1 MVVDVEAVCHPR
13 HSHCHPAAGER
24 PVAGVTVCS
33 LVVCVC
39 VCARVCVYR
48 KRERVCVCACPC
60 VCIHVCT
67 WICVCVCV
75 CVALA
80 LATPSI
86 CGRVGASQKG
96 GVAYHHNVSLV
107 SLPSTSGTEKFFP
120 TEPSVD
126 VPITCRCN
134 RHHTVSE
141 CSGGAS
147 YIAMQE
153 IGMAILSTL
162 PLPLF

>member
-1 MVVDVEAVCHPR
+1 MMVVDVEAVCHPR

-39 VCARVCVYR
+39 
-48 KRERVCVCACPC
+48 ACPC
-60 VCIHVCT
+60 VCIQVCT

-126 VPITCRCN
+126 VPITCRCS

-147 YIAMQE
+147 YIEMQE